1 LVAIGVI
8 WHQERIRLTLYY
20 GANVPVTR
28 PFPGPAGSASSPN
41 ATQGAAIGDTQ
52 GNRAGSR
59 RHLLDAIQSEGRL
72 FCVALVEGW
81 VVGFLSARID
91 INETVPFLT
100 TLPVCRIT
108 TLVVDE
114 HHRSRGIG
122 RALIAH
128 CDDWAKAHDASQ
140 LKLEVMSFN
149 ARARS
154 LYESLGFKRQSEIY
168 AR

>member
-1 LVAIGVI
+1 MQRKEPPLEIRKATEQDLDAIVELDRQIGQI
-8 WHQERIRLTLYY
+8 HFEQ
-20 GANVPVTR
+20 VPEVFCA
-28 PFPGPAGSASSPN
+28 PSSR
-41 ATQGAAIGDTQ
+41 QRGF
-52 GNRAGSR
+52 
-59 RHLLDAIQSEGRL
+59 LLDAIQSEGRL

-114 HHRSRGIG
+114 QHRSRGIG

>member
-1 LVAIGVI
+1 MEIRKATEQDLDAIVELDRQIGQIHFEQAPEVFC
-8 WHQERIRLTLYY
+8 
-20 GANVPVTR
+20 P
-28 PFPGPAGSASSPN
+28 PSSR
-41 ATQGAAIGDTQ
+41 Q
-52 GNRAGSR
+52 RAF
-59 RHLLDAIQSEGRL
+59 LLDAIQSEGRL
-72 FCVALVEGW
+72 FCVALVEGL
-81 VVGFLSARID
+81 VVVFLSARID

-108 TLVVDE
+108 TVVVDE

-122 RALIAH
+122 KALIAH
-128 CDDWAKAHDASQ
+128 CDGWAKAHDVSQ

-154 LYESLGFKRQSEIY
+154 LYESLGFKRQSETY

>member
-1 LVAIGVI
+1 MEIRKATELDLDAIVELDRQIGQIHFEQAPEVFC
-8 WHQERIRLTLYY
+8 
-20 GANVPVTR
+20 AP
-28 PFPGPAGSASSPN
+28 SSR
-41 ATQGAAIGDTQ
+41 Q
-52 GNRAGSR
+52 RAF
-59 RHLLDAIQSEGRL
+59 LLDAIQSEGRL
-72 FCVALVEGW
+72 FCVALVEGL

-108 TLVVDE
+108 TVVVDE
-114 HHRSRGIG
+114 RHRSRGIG
-122 RALIAH
+122 KELIAH
-128 CDDWAKAHDASQ
+128 CDGWAKAHDASQ

-154 LYESLGFKRQSEIY
+154 LYESLGFKRQSETY